1 MDTAALARALECDL
15 LPPLTDAELA
25 TVLGWLGRSSQ
36 PPEVA
41 RLEALLGAAGD
52 NRQLTIRILDQ
63 LDGLLF
69 TNGALDLVT
78 AGLAPSTSVTHS
90 RRRFRALLGAFHPDR
105 LPWHSD
111 WLTSRFQAINSAYA
125 DFKSRALAQEEQSSL
140 SVPVPVTVP
149 EETAGEDEYR
159 GISPGGAKASSLLRQ
174 LRNDQWLPHKLVGV
188 LSLVLILPLLSW
200 WLDDGWLGRMTSGRD
215 DMVAVEGE
223 IEPGDFGANGQ
234 ALLPPEPNVSHGD
247 AERPSEGPLD
257 QKLNP
262 TMAEGIAPAESD
274 DPDFAPAQPVDRAA
288 QAAQADDSC
297 REVASWHLQLVQL
310 TETFGLKPAEP
321 GQTEMQRGL
330 QRGALDKD
338 ALAEVL
344 DLYRRSVE
352 EGDLDRLMRQLV
364 GAPRANMDQGRR
376 WFNENYRLLFELSK
390 QRQLTISVIDVH
402 RQGDAWIIDTDY
414 QLSLADHDC
423 GKRQNF
429 QRGVRFHLVQDPLV
443 FRIGAMEY

>member
-1 MDTAALARALECDL
+1 MDATALARALECDL

-25 TVLGWLGRSSQ
+25 AVLGWLGRSIQ
-36 PPEVA
+36 PAEVA

-52 NRQLTIRILDQ
+52 NRQLTARILDQ

-69 TNGALDLVT
+69 ANGELDLVT
-78 AGLAPSTSVTHS
+78 AGLAPSTSLAHS

-105 LPWHSD
+105 FPWHSD

-125 DFKSRALAQEEQSSL
+125 DFKSRALEQDDQASL
-140 SVPVPVTVP
+140 TVPVPVAKEP
-149 EETAGEDEYR
+149 ADEDQFR
-159 GISPGGAKASSLLRQ
+159 GIAPGGAKAASLLRL

-188 LSLVLILPLLSW
+188 LSLLLILPLLSW

-215 DMVAVEGE
+215 DMMAAERE
-223 IEPGDFGANGQ
+223 IGPDDFDAIGA
-234 ALLPPEPNVSHGD
+234 AILPPEPTSSVGD
-247 AERPSEGPLD
+247 AEQPSGHSPD
-257 QKLNP
+257 QKLHP
-262 TMAEGIAPAESD
+262 IMATGGAPADSD
-274 DPDFAPAQPVDRAA
+274 EPDSAASRPADRALR
-288 QAAQADDSC
+288 AAEADDAC
-297 REVASWHLQLVQL
+297 RQVASWHLQLAQL
-310 TETFGLKPAEP
+310 TEAFGLKPAEP
-321 GQTEMQRGL
+321 GQTDLQRGL

-344 DLYRRSVE
+344 ELYRRSIE

-390 QRQLTISVIDVH
+390 QRQLTISVIDIH
-402 RQGDAWIIDTDY
+402 RQGDAWIIDTNY
-414 QLSLADHDC
+414 QLSLADHAC
-423 GKRQNF
+423 GKRHSF